1 MARGDLSVVINSET
15 KAFKQGV
22 DAGIIKPLEE
32 AEKALAD
39 LGKSRGPD
47 QLDRDMKDAQ
57 KQTERLADETKATAR
72 QIERSYREA
81 GRDIKKGVGD
91 GLKDAKQEA
100 SQSGRESAASFS
112 GEWTDVGD
120 FLQETVANG
129 LSGFGPLGLA
139 AGIAAAAGI
148 GVITETILGQQ
159 EAADE
164 LKARLSSAYQE
175 AAEQGRNY
183 LDTAQIIA
191 EASDLMFN
199 KDRADEWKQ
208 VQEDAKQLGLDTYDV
223 IAANAGQTDKQ
234 REVQQAIN
242 ALVKQ
247 AKEEYDETDSIV
259 GNVGQS
265 VLGIENRWREVIDA
279 TEEEKAKA
287 RELQEI
293 VAAAEEDRRNQV
305 NQTADTAERRLTAL
319 QRAAKPVPIPFTF
332 DAASVDAAARGA
344 LSRFQSRVSQ
354 GVRVPVG
361 LGRTWE

>member
-22 DAGIIKPLEE
+22 DSGIIKPLED
-32 AEKALAD
+32 AEKALTD
-39 LGKSRGPD
+39 LGRSRGPE
-47 QLDRDMKDAQ
+47 QLERDMKDAQ

-72 QIERSYREA
+72 QIERSYRDA

-100 SQSGRESAASFS
+100 TQSGRESAASFS

-139 AGIAAAAGI
+139 AGIAGAAGI

-175 AAEQGRNY
+175 AAEEGRNY

-208 VQEDAKQLGLDTYDV
+208 VQADAKQLGLDTYDV

-242 ALVKQ
+242 ALLQQ
-247 AKEEYDETDSIV
+247 AKDDYDETDSIV

-279 TEEEKAKA
+279 TEEEKTKA

-305 NQTADTAERRLTAL
+305 NMTADTAERRMRAL
-319 QRAAKPVPIPFTF
+319 QTGASNPIRIPVELEDRT
-332 DAASVDAAARGA
+332 DVGALRASVLRRAGRIGI
-344 LSRFQSRVSQ
+344 
-354 GVRVPVG
+354 PVG
-361 LGRTWE
+361 LDLWQ

>member
-1 MARGDLSVVINSET
+1 MGRVHEIGIAADT
-15 KAFKQGV
+15 KAFDQGIRSGV
-22 DAGIIKPLEE
+22 IEPLED
-32 AEKALAD
+32 AEKALKE
-39 LGKSRGPD
+39 LGKSRGPEE
-47 QLDRDMKDAQ
+47 LERGLKDAQ
-57 KQTERLADETKATAR
+57 KETEQLADKTKDTAR
-72 QIERSYREA
+72 EIDRQYKRA
-81 GRDIKKGVGD
+81 GDDIKKGVGD
-91 GLKDAKQEA
+91 GLKDAKTEA
-100 SQSGRESAASFS
+100 KQSGRESAASFS

-139 AGIAAAAGI
+139 AGIAGAAGI
-148 GVITETILGQQ
+148 GVITETILSQQ

-175 AAEQGRNY
+175 AAEEGRNY

-199 KDRADEWKQ
+199 NDRADEWKQ
-208 VQEDAKQLGLDTYDV
+208 VQADAKQLGLDTYDV

-242 ALVKQ
+242 ALIQQ
-247 AKEEYDETDSIV
+247 AKDDYDATDSIV

-265 VLGIENRWREVIDA
+265 VLGIETRWREVIAA
-279 TEEEKAKA
+279 TEEEKTKA

-305 NQTADTAERRLTAL
+305 NQTADTAERRLQAL
-319 QRAAKPVPIPFTF
+319 QNSAKTPVPIPFTF
-332 DAASVDAAARGA
+332 DANSVDEASRGA
-344 LSRFQSRVSQ
+344 LRRFQNNVSQ